1 MYLESII
8 MLGKKEK
15 SQALITRMEQ
25 ELELLTPVQKKWYKS
40 YLDYEKSQFHFMN
53 SEFDNAL
60 RHVDFAINEY
70 HAELDVILSHSFL
83 LKGKLHDI
91 KNEREQSILAYKQC
105 VKLDNYSSAIEEAKN
120 YLKTR
125 FKQN

>member
-1 MYLESII
+1 M
-8 MLGKKEK
+8 
-15 SQALITRMEQ
+15 
-25 ELELLTPVQKKWYKS
+25 ELELESLTPIQKKWYKS
-40 YLDYEKSQFHFMN
+40 YLDYEKSQFYFMN

-70 HAELDVILSHSFL
+70 HAELDVILSHAFL